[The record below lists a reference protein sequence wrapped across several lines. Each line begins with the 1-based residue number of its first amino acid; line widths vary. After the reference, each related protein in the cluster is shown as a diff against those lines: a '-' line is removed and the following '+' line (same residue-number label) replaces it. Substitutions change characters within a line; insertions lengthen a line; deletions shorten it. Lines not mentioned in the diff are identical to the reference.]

1 MPRYIRLPPSYDI
14 HVPVIVCD
22 ENADGVEILTPQGAR
37 RWVPKHDAYPCR
49 GDRRF
54 M

>member
-22 ENADGVEILTPQGAR
+22 EDADGVEILTPQGAR
-37 RWVPKHDAYPCR
+37 RWVPRHDAYPCR

-54 M
+54 G